1 LYAILS
7 SKVWIKDS
15 YFLDG
20 LSKLGGAMYIEG
32 NSSIDMV
39 RTVFQNNFARRKG
52 GAIFANG
59 FNLLRT
65 TGQSKFLN
73 NLANEDGDDIYIS
86 NTEGYFVLDNT
97 QIENPKAVSSIAAE
111 NVNVSLSN
119 VFMKNIGVQPHRA
132 LTEGSG
138 LSCYNCRAILIDK
151 CQFTNLNS

>member
-1 LYAILS
+1 LGSHLYAILS

-65 TGQSKFLN
+65 AG
-73 NLANEDGDDIYIS
+73 
-86 NTEGYFVLDNT
+86 
-97 QIENPKAVSSIAAE
+97 
-111 NVNVSLSN
+111 
-119 VFMKNIGVQPHRA
+119 
-132 LTEGSG
+132 
-138 LSCYNCRAILIDK
+138 
-151 CQFTNLNS
+151 